1 MVSTVAG
8 LASIG
13 LFIWALSREDY
24 VRVCGHQGGP
34 VLLIAISSCLTVVS
48 LIGARRFAGAWEGG
62 AIIVP
67 AIAVVFALLA
77 WAQLP
82 GSPHGCGQ

>member
-13 LFIWALSREDY
+13 LFIWALSLEDY
-24 VRVCGHQGGP
+24 VSVCGHHGGP
-34 VLLIAISSCLTVVS
+34 LLVIAISSALTVVS
-48 LIGARRFAGAWEGG
+48 LIGARKFAGAWQGG
-62 AIIVP
+62 ALIVP
-67 AIAVVFALLA
+67 AIAVILALLT
-77 WAQLP
+77 WAHLP